1 MDPTQHQNL
10 QQPNIDLT
18 NTTAVEGFD
27 GGKLFG
33 QAVVIRKVSKFV
45 TGTDEDMLM
54 PIPVFYD
61 LESKKILKD
70 SIPPEIREEYKDM
83 TIED

>member
-1 MDPTQHQNL
+1 MQNQSPP

-70 SIPPEIREEYKDM
+70 SIPPEIREEYKD
-83 TIED
+83 ISIAE

>member
-1 MDPTQHQNL
+1 MEN
-10 QQPNIDLT
+10 QQPQMNIDLT
-18 NTTAVEGFD
+18 NTTSVEGFN

-33 QAVVIRKVSKFV
+33 QGVVIRKVSKFV

-70 SIPPEIREEYKDM
+70 SIPPEIREEYKNLY
-83 TIED
+83 IED